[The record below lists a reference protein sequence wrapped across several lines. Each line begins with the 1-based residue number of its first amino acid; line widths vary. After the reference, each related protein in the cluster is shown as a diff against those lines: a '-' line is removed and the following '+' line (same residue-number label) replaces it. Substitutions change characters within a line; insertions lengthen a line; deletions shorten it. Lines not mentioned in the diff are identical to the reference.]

1 MKNTLIILVLLFSSS
16 VVADVGDT
24 YFCETKIKAK
34 LNIENIDNILDKD
47 EYFHF
52 YWKNGKVQLDEEFSG
67 GDISAE
73 IIWSDINSEFFY
85 ATHYYINDA
94 GNKIPVF
101 ILIYR
106 ENILT
111 IVMFRINHEHQIYS
125 ASCKKL

>member
-24 YFCETKIKAK
+24 YFCETKINAI
-34 LNIENIDNILDKD
+34 LNIENMDINLDKD

-52 YWKNGKVQLDEEFSG
+52 YWKNGKVQIDEEFSG
-67 GDISAE
+67 GDIPAE
-73 IIWSDINSEFFY
+73 IIWSDTNSEFFY
-85 ATHYYINDA
+85 AIHYYINDA
-94 GNKIPVF
+94 DNKIPVF